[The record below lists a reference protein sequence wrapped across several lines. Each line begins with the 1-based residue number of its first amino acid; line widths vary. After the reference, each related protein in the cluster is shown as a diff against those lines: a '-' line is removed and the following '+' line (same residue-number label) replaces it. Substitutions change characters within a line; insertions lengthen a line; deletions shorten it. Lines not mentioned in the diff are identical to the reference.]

1 MQSGRARAKR
11 RVVPLIRY
19 TVEAN
24 TSIEAIP
31 AEMRGAV
38 LYQLPFEKQNIL
50 LAPGGDISRGLELKF
65 DLAWMRVYVCV
76 PEEDDAQDDCG
87 YRTTLPLLGWRQL
100 RSQLLVREPKDPGVG
115 RGENVML
122 WVHY

>member
-11 RVVPLIRY
+11 RVVPSIRY

-31 AEMRGAV
+31 AEMRGAL

-50 LAPGGDISRGLELKF
+50 LAPAATSV
-65 DLAWMRVYVCV
+65 A
-76 PEEDDAQDDCG
+76 A
-87 YRTTLPLLGWRQL
+87 
-100 RSQLLVREPKDPGVG
+100 
-115 RGENVML
+115 
-122 WVHY
+122 